1 MIGTPDELKFV
12 LAAEEQDL
20 VQAMKNSGTAVD
32 QLQKKV
38 EKLNATT
45 AGGGRGKSA
54 GPASDRQIN
63 KALGQD
69 TAGDFL
75 ELFGIGE
82 QGLATL
88 KTAGIT
94 VAALNAA
101 MSVTTNIFKG
111 LAEGKDAS
119 EVWTDIAKGIPILG
133 SIADA
138 ADKAG
143 KAIGDYLYGLK
154 ELQEQANR
162 EEKGIK
168 DQRKVLGDVEGEV
181 KAARDRAFVGGADD
195 PEFARAQLEA
205 RDKIAK
211 VEEQRKALGKLGESG
226 ETKKALDE
234 LRNRAL
240 TELQQAQIK
249 SEDAARKRAQ
259 SDYDKQ
265 QEKERKAQEDAQRA
279 KADEEKKAGETRD
292 RINKQLMGGSASVL
306 GDIDQLKMSMAE
318 KQLQDQLNI
327 GRQTRTGA
335 LAETTGFGTANQLAS
350 RERASANPMLK
361 LMQDAE
367 KRDERKLKALET
379 LAAQANAGEVSLVV
393 FN

>member
-20 VQAMKNSGTAVD
+20 VQAIKNSGTAVD

-45 AGGGRGKSA
+45 AGGGKGKAA

-82 QGLATL
+82 KGLATL
-88 KTAGIT
+88 KTAGLT
-94 VAALNAA
+94 LAAFNGAL
-101 MSVTTNIFKG
+101 SITTNIFKG
-111 LAEGKDAS
+111 MAEGKDAS

-168 DQRKVLGDVEGEV
+168 GQRGVLGDIAGELRS
-181 KAARDRAFVGGADD
+181 ARDRAFVGGAAD
-195 PEFARAQLEA
+195 PELARAQLEA
-205 RDKIAK
+205 RDKLAK
-211 VEEQRKALGKLGESG
+211 VDEQRKALGKLGESG

-240 TELQQAQIK
+240 TELQQVQIK
-249 SEDAARKRAQ
+249 SEEAAQKRAQ
-259 SDYDKQ
+259 ADYEKQ
-265 QEKERKAQEDAQRA
+265 LETERKLKEAEI
-279 KADEEKKAGETRD
+279 KKEAETRD
-292 RINKQLMGGSASVL
+292 RINRQVMGGSASVL
-306 GDIDQLKMSMAE
+306 GEINSLKGGIAE
-318 KQLQDQLNI
+318 KQMQDLINI

-379 LAAQANAGEVSLVV
+379 LAAQAQAGEVSLVV